1 MRFAKYLQHRFCGK
15 PGTRPRQRPPRK
27 TTLDIETKQR
37 HSTNLTGGLRIG
49 LIHPVPD
56 KEQPMQKNIVH
67 ADTRGIVPSQPVG
80 ATVQIVVDTL
90 FARIKSEE
98 YPTDTRLPSER
109 TLAAE
114 LGVAR
119 NTVREALDV
128 LESQNV
134 ILRRPGSGSFVTYR
148 STDHG
153 QTAQGS
159 VADETSPLDH
169 LVVRGILE
177 PEMVRLAVVNMTP
190 RMVSELSET
199 LSKIETIQT
208 DVDAFIELEEKLYIQ
223 IAEGTG
229 NPLLASCYQLTIETY
244 RQSFRTK
251 LRRRNLTPK
260 RMQDYQKRYNT
271 LYNAIA
277 SRDVASAV
285 EFIKLHLVEEQK
297 LLLQDF

>member
-1 MRFAKYLQHRFCGK
+1 M
-15 PGTRPRQRPPRK
+15 TRQIDD
-27 TTLDIETKQR
+27 TATIVTA
-37 HSTNLTGGLRIG
+37 
-49 LIHPVPD
+49 
-56 KEQPMQKNIVH
+56 QPI
-67 ADTRGIVPSQPVG
+67 G

-109 TLAAE
+109 TLASE

-128 LESQNV
+128 LENQNV
-134 ILRRPGSGSFVTYR
+134 IRRRPGSGSFVTYR
-148 STDHG
+148 SKVPSRG
-153 QTAQGS
+153 LGES
-159 VADETSPLDH
+159 VADDTSPLDH

-190 RMVSELSET
+190 RQITQLSET
-199 LSKIETIQT
+199 LSALEAINT
-208 DVDAFIELEEKLYIQ
+208 DMDAFIELEEKLYTQ

-229 NPLLASCYQLTIETY
+229 NPLLASCYRLTIETY

-251 LRRRNLTPK
+251 LRRRNLTP
-260 RMQDYQKRYNT
+260 RRIQDYQKRYNT
-271 LYNAIA
+271 LFNAIA

-297 LLLQDF
+297 LLLQEF

>member
-1 MRFAKYLQHRFCGK
+1 M
-15 PGTRPRQRPPRK
+15 
-27 TTLDIETKQR
+27 
-37 HSTNLTGGLRIG
+37 STSVTSDD
-49 LIHPVPD
+49 P
-56 KEQPMQKNIVH
+56 
-67 ADTRGIVPSQPVG
+67 GIVIPGQIG

-98 YPTDTRLPSER
+98 YQRDTRLPSER

-148 STDHG
+148 SSPRAAM
-153 QTAQGS
+153 TADS
-159 VADETSPLDH
+159 VAGETSPLDH

-177 PEMVRLAVVNMTP
+177 PEIVRLAVVNMTP
-190 RMVSELSET
+190 RMVSDMAKT
-199 LSKIETIQT
+199 LSQIEAVTT
-208 DVDAFIELEEKLYIQ
+208 DLDTFIALEEKLYVQ

-229 NPLLASCYQLTIETY
+229 NALLESCYRLAVETY
-244 RQSFRTK
+244 RQSFRTE
-251 LRRRNLTPK
+251 LRRRSLTPK
-260 RMQDYQKRYNT
+260 RVQVYQKRYNT

-277 SRDVASAV
+277 SRDVAQAV

-297 LLLQDF
+297 LLLQDG

>member
-1 MRFAKYLQHRFCGK
+1 MQNEIDHTEDR
-15 PGTRPRQRPPRK
+15 
-27 TTLDIETKQR
+27 
-37 HSTNLTGGLRIG
+37 GL
-49 LIHPVPD
+49 VP
-56 KEQPMQKNIVH
+56 
-67 ADTRGIVPSQPVG
+67 AQPVG

-98 YPTDTRLPSER
+98 YPADTRLPSER

-134 ILRRPGSGSFVTYR
+134 ILRRPGSGSFVTFR
-148 STDHG
+148 SAEPG
-153 QTAQGS
+153 EAAAGS
-159 VADETSPLDH
+159 LSDETSPLDH

-190 RMVSELSET
+190 RMVSDLSEI
-199 LSKIETIQT
+199 LSQIETIQT
-208 DVDAFIELEEKLYIQ
+208 DVDAFIELEEQLYMK

-229 NPLLASCYQLTIETY
+229 NPLLASCYRLTIETY

-271 LYNAIA
+271 LFNAIS

>member
-1 MRFAKYLQHRFCGK
+1 M
-15 PGTRPRQRPPRK
+15 TRNAED
-27 TTLDIETKQR
+27 TAT
-37 HSTNLTGGLRIG
+37 
-49 LIHPVPD
+49 
-56 KEQPMQKNIVH
+56 IV
-67 ADTRGIVPSQPVG
+67 ASQPLG

-98 YPTDTRLPSER
+98 YPSDTRLPSER
-109 TLAAE
+109 TLASE

-128 LESQNV
+128 LENQKA
-134 ILRRPGSGSFVTYR
+134 IRRRPGSGSFVTYR
-148 STDHG
+148 STAAAHRGDD
-153 QTAQGS
+153 S
-159 VADETSPLDH
+159 VADDTSPLDH

-190 RMVSELSET
+190 RQITQLSQTLSE
-199 LSKIETIQT
+199 IEGINT
-208 DVDAFIELEEKLYIQ
+208 DVDAFIELEEKLYTQ

-229 NPLLASCYQLTIETY
+229 NPLLASCYRLTIETY

-251 LRRRNLTPK
+251 LRRRNLTP
-260 RMQDYQKRYNT
+260 RRIQDYQKRYNT
-271 LYNAIA
+271 LFNAIA

-297 LLLQDF
+297 LLLQEF

>member
-1 MRFAKYLQHRFCGK
+1 M
-15 PGTRPRQRPPRK
+15 TRH
-27 TTLDIETKQR
+27 LDDTATIVT
-37 HSTNLTGGLRIG
+37 
-49 LIHPVPD
+49 P
-56 KEQPMQKNIVH
+56 QPI
-67 ADTRGIVPSQPVG
+67 G

-98 YPTDTRLPSER
+98 YPSDTRLPSER
-109 TLAAE
+109 TLASE

-128 LESQNV
+128 LENQNV
-134 ILRRPGSGSFVTYR
+134 IRRRPGSGSFVTYR
-148 STDHG
+148 SKTPSRAFDE
-153 QTAQGS
+153 S
-159 VADETSPLDH
+159 VADDTSPLDH

-190 RMVSELSET
+190 RQITELSQT
-199 LSKIETIQT
+199 LSALEAINT
-208 DVDAFIELEEKLYIQ
+208 DMDAFIELEEKLYSQ

-229 NPLLASCYQLTIETY
+229 NPLLASCYRLTIETY

-251 LRRRNLTPK
+251 LRRRNLTP
-260 RMQDYQKRYNT
+260 RRIQDYQKRYNT
-271 LYNAIA
+271 LFNAIA

-297 LLLQDF
+297 LLLQEF

>member
-1 MRFAKYLQHRFCGK
+1 
-15 PGTRPRQRPPRK
+15 
-27 TTLDIETKQR
+27 
-37 HSTNLTGGLRIG
+37 
-49 LIHPVPD
+49 
-56 KEQPMQKNIVH
+56 MQK
-67 ADTRGIVPSQPVG
+67 DLDDSDRGIVTGQPVG

-90 FARIKSEE
+90 FALIKSQE

-128 LESQNV
+128 LESQKA
-134 ILRRPGSGSFVTYR
+134 IRRRPGSGSFVTYR
-148 STDHG
+148 SAAPGDAA
-153 QTAQGS
+153 TAS
-159 VADETSPLDH
+159 VADETSPLHH

-190 RMVSELSET
+190 REINDLSET
-199 LSKIETIQT
+199 LSKIEQIQT
-208 DVDAFIELEEKLYIQ
+208 DVDAFIELEEKLYTQ

-229 NPLLASCYQLTIETY
+229 NPLLASCYRLTIETY

-271 LYNAIA
+271 LFNAIA

>member
-1 MRFAKYLQHRFCGK
+1 M
-15 PGTRPRQRPPRK
+15 T
-27 TTLDIETKQR
+27 ET
-37 HSTNLTGGLRIG
+37 IDE
-49 LIHPVPD
+49 P
-56 KEQPMQKNIVH
+56 
-67 ADTRGIVPSQPVG
+67 GIVISQPIG

-98 YPTDTRLPSER
+98 YPRDTRLPSER
-109 TLAAE
+109 TLASE

-128 LESQNV
+128 LENQNV
-134 ILRRPGSGSFVTYR
+134 IRRRPGSGSFVTYR
-148 STDHG
+148 SAPRAMTSDN
-153 QTAQGS
+153 S

-190 RMVSELSET
+190 RMITELSET
-199 LSKIETIQT
+199 LSRIEAINT
-208 DVDAFIELEEKLYIQ
+208 DVDAFIELEEQLYMQ

-229 NPLLASCYQLTIETY
+229 NPLLASCYRLTIETY

-260 RMQDYQKRYNT
+260 RMQDYQNRYNT
-271 LYNAIA
+271 LFNAIA